1 MCVVC
6 NGLACVNYTAANNRI
21 EVIMK
26 RDASTLQWM
35 KNAIISAYMCPIMF
49 QLIVIQR
56 IKHSAKVDELRP
68 F

>member
-6 NGLACVNYTAANNRI
+6 TGLACVNYTAENNRT
-21 EVIMK
+21 VIMK
-26 RDASTLQWM
+26 MNANTLQWM
-35 KNAIISAYMCPIMF
+35 KNAIISAYMCPIMLK
-49 QLIVIQR
+49 LIVIQR